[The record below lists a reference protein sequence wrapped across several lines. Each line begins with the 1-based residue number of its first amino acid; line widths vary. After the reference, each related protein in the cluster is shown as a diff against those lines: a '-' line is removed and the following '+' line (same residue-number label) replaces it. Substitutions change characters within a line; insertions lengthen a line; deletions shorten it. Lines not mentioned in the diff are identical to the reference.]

1 MQYLRGN
8 ISKFTLTCEMILL
21 ALVFF
26 QRWYFCV
33 YKLVVTKKNKS
44 VMIVTYLYE
53 AFAIARFIKYY
64 ILVFWNRFDKT
75 VQLSNKYFHSDFNSP
90 LIS

>member
-1 MQYLRGN
+1 
-8 ISKFTLTCEMILL
+8 
-21 ALVFF
+21 
-26 QRWYFCV
+26 
-33 YKLVVTKKNKS
+33 
-44 VMIVTYLYE
+44 MIVTYLYE

>member
-33 YKLVVTKKNKS
+33 YKLVVTKKKKIGDDSN
-44 VMIVTYLYE
+44 L
-53 AFAIARFIKYY
+53 FI
-64 ILVFWNRFDKT
+64 
-75 VQLSNKYFHSDFNSP
+75 
-90 LIS
+90 